1 MELQGK
7 IIAVLPERSG
17 TSQRGNQWRSITYV
31 LETQEQYPK
40 KLAFD
45 VTNDKIDQLNIQFG
59 EILTVQ
65 FDINAREYN
74 GRWFNSI
81 NAWNVIRQTQQAP
94 TQDGGFSGNVQSGAQ
109 AAQQAM
115 ASSANAAGVANP
127 TNQQNLFPPAQP
139 QQPQSA
145 APSSDAQSS
154 DDLPF

>member
-1 MELQGK
+1 MEIQGK
-7 IIAVLPERSG
+7 IIVVLPERSG
-17 TSQRGNQWRSITYV
+17 TSQRGNQWRSISYV

-45 VTNDKIDQLNIQFG
+45 VTNDKIDQLNIHLG

-94 TQDGGFSGNVQSGAQ
+94 AQCGGFSGNVQSGAQ
-109 AAQQAM
+109 ALQQAM

-127 TNQQNLFPPAQP
+127 MNPQNPYPPRKQPAQP
-139 QQPQSA
+139 QGD
-145 APSSDAQSS
+145 SS
-154 DDLPF
+154 DLPF

>member
-1 MELQGK
+1 MEIQGK
-7 IIAVLPERSG
+7 IIVVLPERSG
-17 TSQRGNQWRSITYV
+17 VSQRGNQWRSISYV
-31 LETQEQYPK
+31 FETQDQYPK

-74 GRWFNSI
+74 GRWFNSV
-81 NAWNVIRQTQQAP
+81 NAWNVIRQNQQAP
-94 TQDGGFSGNVQSGAQ
+94 AQCGGFSGNVQSGAQ

-115 ASSANAAGVANP
+115 ASSANAAGVAN
-127 TNQQNLFPPAQP
+127 TMNQQNLFQPAQ
-139 QQPQSA
+139 QSA
-145 APSSDAQSS
+145 QQQSQQRGNS

>member
-1 MELQGK
+1 M
-7 IIAVLPERSG
+7 VLPERSG
-17 TSQRGNQWRSITYV
+17 TSQRGNQWRSISYV

-45 VTNDKIDQLNIQFG
+45 VTNDKINQFNIQLG

-74 GRWFNSI
+74 GRWFNSV

-94 TQDGGFSGNVQSGAQ
+94 TQGGGFSGNVQSGAQ

-115 ASSANAAGVANP
+115 ASSANDAGVANP
-127 TNQQNLFPPAQP
+127 TNPQNPHPPRQQPAQP
-139 QQPQSA
+139 QGN
-145 APSSDAQSS
+145 S

>member
-7 IIAVLPERSG
+7 IIVVLPERSG
-17 TSQRGNQWRSITYV
+17 VSQRGNQWRSISYV

-45 VTNDKIDQLNIQFG
+45 VTNDKIDQLNIQLG

-74 GRWFNSI
+74 GRWFNSV
-81 NAWNVIRQTQQAP
+81 NAWNVIRQAQQA
-94 TQDGGFSGNVQSGAQ
+94 TAQGGGFSGNVQSGAQ

-115 ASSANAAGVANP
+115 ASSANAAGMANP
-127 TNQQNLFPPAQP
+127 TNPQNLFPPAQHSS
-139 QQPQSA
+139 QQQSQQRCD
-145 APSSDAQSS
+145 SS
-154 DDLPF
+154 DLPF

>member
-1 MELQGK
+1 M
-7 IIAVLPERSG
+7 VLPERNG

-74 GRWFNSI
+74 GRWFNSV
-81 NAWNVIRQTQQAP
+81 NAWNVIRQTHQAP
-94 TQDGGFSGNVQSGAQ
+94 AQCGGFSGNVQSGAQ

-115 ASSANAAGVANP
+115 ASASNANGVANP
-127 TNQQNLFPPAQP
+127 MNPQNPYPPKQQPAQS
-139 QQPQSA
+139 QGD
-145 APSSDAQSS
+145 SS
-154 DDLPF
+154 DLPF

>member
-7 IIAVLPERSG
+7 IIVVLPERSG

-74 GRWFNSI
+74 GRWFNSV

-94 TQDGGFSGNVQSGAQ
+94 AQGGGFSGNVQSGAQ

-115 ASSANAAGVANP
+115 ASSANVAGVANP
-127 TNQQNLFPPAQP
+127 TNQQNLFPPEQ
-139 QQPQSA
+139 QSA
-145 APSSDAQSS
+145 HQQAQQRGNS

>member
-7 IIAVLPERSG
+7 IIVVLPERSG
-17 TSQRGNQWRSITYV
+17 VSQRGNQWRSISYV

-45 VTNDKIDQLNIQFG
+45 VTNDKIDQLNIQLG

-74 GRWFNSI
+74 GRWFNSV
-81 NAWNVIRQTQQAP
+81 NAWNVIRQAQQSTA
-94 TQDGGFSGNVQSGAQ
+94 QCGGFSGNVQSGAQ

-115 ASSANAAGVANP
+115 ASSANAAGMANP
-127 TNQQNLFPPAQP
+127 TNPQNLFPPAEHSS
-139 QQPQSA
+139 QQQSQQRGD
-145 APSSDAQSS
+145 SS
-154 DDLPF
+154 DLPF

>member
-1 MELQGK
+1 MEIQGK
-7 IIAVLPERSG
+7 IIVVLPERSG
-17 TSQRGNQWRSITYV
+17 VSQRGNQWRSISYV
-31 LETQEQYPK
+31 LDTQEQYPK

-45 VTNDKIDQLNIQFG
+45 VTNDKIDQLNIQLG

-94 TQDGGFSGNVQSGAQ
+94 AQGGGFSGNVQSGSQ

-115 ASSANAAGVANP
+115 ASSANAAGVSNP
-127 TNQQNLFPPAQP
+127 MNQQNPYQTG
-139 QQPQSA
+139 QQSA
-145 APSSDAQSS
+145 HQQAQQRGNS

>member
-1 MELQGK
+1 MEIQGK
-7 IIAVLPERSG
+7 IIVVLPERSG
-17 TSQRGNQWRSITYV
+17 VSQRGNQWRSISYV

-40 KLAFD
+40 KLVFD
-45 VTNDKIDQLNIQFG
+45 VTNDKIDQLNIQLG

-74 GRWFNSI
+74 GRWFNSV

-94 TQDGGFSGNVQSGAQ
+94 AQGVGFSGNVQSGAQ

-115 ASSANAAGVANP
+115 ASSANAAGVSNP
-127 TNQQNLFPPAQP
+127 MNQQNPYQTG
-139 QQPQSA
+139 QQSA
-145 APSSDAQSS
+145 HQQAQQRGNS

>member
-7 IIAVLPERSG
+7 IIVVLPERSG
-17 TSQRGNQWRSITYV
+17 VSQRGNQWRSISYV

-45 VTNDKIDQLNIQFG
+45 VTNDKIDQLNIQLG

-74 GRWFNSI
+74 GRWFNSV
-81 NAWNVIRQTQQAP
+81 NAWNVIRQAQQA
-94 TQDGGFSGNVQSGAQ
+94 TAQGGGFSGDVQSGAQ

-115 ASSANAAGVANP
+115 LSSANAAVVANQM
-127 TNQQNLFPPAQP
+127 NQQNPYQSRQHTAQP
-139 QQPQSA
+139 QGD
-145 APSSDAQSS
+145 SS
-154 DDLPF
+154 DLPF

>member
-1 MELQGK
+1 M
-7 IIAVLPERSG
+7 VLPERSG

-31 LETQEQYPK
+31 LETQEYYPK

-65 FDINAREYN
+65 FDINAREYQ
-74 GRWFNSI
+74 GRYFNSVQ
-81 NAWNVIRQTQQAP
+81 AWNVIRQTQQAP
-94 TQDGGFSGNVQSGAQ
+94 AQGGGFSGNVQSGAQ

-115 ASSANAAGVANP
+115 ASSANANGVANP
-127 TNQQNLFPPAQP
+127 MNPQNPYPPRQQPAQP
-139 QQPQSA
+139 QG
-145 APSSDAQSS
+145 DS

>member
-1 MELQGK
+1 MEIQGK
-7 IIAVLPERSG
+7 IIVVLPERSG
-17 TSQRGNQWRSITYV
+17 TSQRGNQWRSISYV

-45 VTNDKIDQLNIQFG
+45 VTNDKIDQLNIQLG

-81 NAWNVIRQTQQAP
+81 NALNVIRQTQQSPA
-94 TQDGGFSGNVQSGAQ
+94 QGSGYSGNVQSGAQ

-127 TNQQNLFPPAQP
+127 TNQQNLFPPEQQSAQP
-139 QQPQSA
+139 QGD
-145 APSSDAQSS
+145 SS
-154 DDLPF
+154 DLPF

>member
-7 IIAVLPERSG
+7 IIVVLPERSG
-17 TSQRGNQWRSITYV
+17 VSQRGNQWRSISYV

-45 VTNDKIDQLNIQFG
+45 VTNDKIDQLNIQLG

-74 GRWFNSI
+74 GRWFNSV
-81 NAWNVIRQTQQAP
+81 NAWNVIRQAQQA
-94 TQDGGFSGNVQSGAQ
+94 TAQGGGFSGNVQSGAQ

-115 ASSANAAGVANP
+115 ASSANAAGMANP
-127 TNQQNLFPPAQP
+127 TNPQNLFPPAQ
-139 QQPQSA
+139 QSA
-145 APSSDAQSS
+145 HQQAQQRGNH
-154 DDLPF
+154 DYLPF

>member
-7 IIAVLPERSG
+7 IIVVLPERSG
-17 TSQRGNQWRSITYV
+17 VSQRGNQWRSISYV

-74 GRWFNSI
+74 GRWFNSV

-94 TQDGGFSGNVQSGAQ
+94 TQGGGFSGNVQSGAQ

-115 ASSANAAGVANP
+115 ESSANAAGFANQMNP
-127 TNQQNLFPPAQP
+127 QNPYPPRQQAAQP
-139 QQPQSA
+139 QGD
-145 APSSDAQSS
+145 SS
-154 DDLPF
+154 DLPF